1 MYELFTKER
10 ARNEQKIYQRWYV
23 ESQMKHSHEKGIKP
37 VIGKI
42 LDTFGL

>member
-10 ARNEQKIYQRWYV
+10 ARNEQKIYQRWYI
-23 ESQMKHSHEKGIKP
+23 ESQMKPLHEKGFKP
-37 VIGKI
+37 VMNKI